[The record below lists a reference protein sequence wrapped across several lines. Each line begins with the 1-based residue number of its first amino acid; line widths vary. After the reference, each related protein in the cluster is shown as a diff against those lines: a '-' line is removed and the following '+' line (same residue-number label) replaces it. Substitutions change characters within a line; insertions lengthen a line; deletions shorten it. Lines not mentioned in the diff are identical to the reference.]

1 MVDVVVGKGIGVAV
15 GAGSV
20 GAAHALAKNMIN
32 RKNIL
37 PVNFILFSSELIKYC
52 PFLDSYPL

>member
-1 MVDVVVGKGIGVAV
+1 MVGVVVGKGIGVAV

-20 GAAHALAKNMIN
+20 GAAHAPAKNTMI

-37 PVNFILFSSELIKYC
+37 LVNFILFSSELINYC